1 MNNTE
6 FENFRQ
12 KEKAWKAKKKEIALE
27 ILDILKSNKLSVVQ
41 INEVMEF
48 VDGSIKCLAHL

>member
-1 MNNTE
+1 MKKNE
-6 FENFRQ
+6 FKDFRCAEN
-12 KEKAWKAKKKEIALE
+12 EWKAKKKEIALE